1 MPNTEIVLERTNAVS
16 TLAKN
21 LMLARTARN
30 ITQDKLADDSGISR
44 ATIAQIESGE
54 SDPRLSTMVELATAL
69 DISVLLLLM
78 GKSELSAIAD
88 LMQSKSNINKIS
100 GSISAADLL
109 RIEHHIQSGVPKGQK
124 RAALIGAGI
133 ATAAGFSTSS
143 SVVGAAIGTLLF
155 PGIGTAIGAA
165 LGGLIVKK
173 AARRS
178 NQK

>member
-100 GSISAADLL
+100 GVFPRPNYDALNTISSLVSRRD
-109 RIEHHIQSGVPKGQK
+109 RN
-124 RAALIGAGI
+124 
-133 ATAAGFSTSS
+133 
-143 SVVGAAIGTLLF
+143 
-155 PGIGTAIGAA
+155 
-165 LGGLIVKK
+165 GLH
-173 AARRS
+173 
-178 NQK
+178 